1 MVCCICFP
9 SSEKKRV
16 HHPNVFSKL
25 KKPQRFSLLYVVSS
39 KTRRVCFVKSAVF
52 FRNSLL
58 KTQQEYR
65 IYNPQKIPEKMIA
78 TTFKSWY
85 NEIQTGYNAGFF
97 DKNSQK
103 ISTCLSNLFTESA
116 AHAAFRNGQKYQA
129 SHCSFYKSQNAVS
142 VFLSA
147 ICWPVS
153 FFAYRSRTIL
163 YLPISGRLSKMT
175 FHANPRYSRTRR
187 STKHVY
193 KRYRN

>member
-9 SSEKKRV
+9 YSEKKRV

-25 KKPQRFSLLYVVSS
+25 KKPQRFSLLYAVSS
-39 KTRRVCFVKSAVF
+39 KTRRVWFVKSAVF

-103 ISTCLSNLFTESA
+103 ISTCLLNLFTESA
-116 AHAAFRNGQKYQA
+116 AHAAFRNGQATVHFTK
-129 SHCSFYKSQNAVS
+129 VRTL
-142 VFLSA
+142 FL
-147 ICWPVS
+147 
-153 FFAYRSRTIL
+153 FFC
-163 YLPISGRLSKMT
+163 
-175 FHANPRYSRTRR
+175 RR
-187 STKHVY
+187 SVGQFHFLPTDPALFYIYQYPGGCQK
-193 KRYRN
+193 